1 MYLTLNTCAAAMTAW
16 LVSLPPTLGKGRC
29 RCKSAQVSLS
39 VYSGRVDEHSRTESL
54 LYHLLLLFLFWSS
67 VPLALFLIPGHNLRA
82 GWHNSLSVPQDTHK
96 FTHAY
101 ALTIEGWP
109 SKKKKKSPL
118 AFSLDS
124 HHSKIYPLEERCR
137 E

>member
-109 SKKKKKSPL
+109 SKKKKN
-118 AFSLDS
+118 
-124 HHSKIYPLEERCR
+124 HHWPFLWTHTIAKYIH
-137 E
+137 